1 MSVDNAKQRIAKG
14 FSSRHSRRAVVKGGA
29 AGLTG
34 TALGPLITGSALA
47 GPGSVSAPTAR
58 MQESVTLQVSVWV
71 GEAEFAALQE
81 LGARFTEA
89 NPGVQIEF
97 INIVDGG
104 PFGRDKLQQMVAGG
118 QPPDIMMMNTGQFEA
133 FGSREVLAPLD
144 ERVAADQFDL
154 GVYFP
159 AAVEGSKIDGT
170 LYGLPKDI
178 SAHLVYINTDIF
190 AAAGVELP
198 PNEWTWD
205 DYRAT
210 AKALTLDTDGDG
222 AVNQWG
228 TSVVN
233 AAWSWGSFVH
243 TNGGQILND
252 ERTECLLTSAEAVEA
267 LKVYYGVMT
276 EDQAA
281 VPPGELPQTPG
292 AGDQFL
298 SGIIAM
304 NMAGPWFRPGLVENK
319 PFNWTVRSYPRPATD
334 PALSVLYTDQW
345 AMSSA
350 TENPDQAWALLKFLG
365 GPEGQT
371 IWSEIFGSR
380 SITPIQELAQSDAWL
395 TYGGEEHRADNQA
408 FLDQLE
414 FTVPPPT
421 NFGDGAEAENVW
433 NEQLDLVIVGQQS
446 VDQAVQTICDSLA
459 MVLTGP

>member
-1 MSVDNAKQRIAKG
+1 MSADSVKKIDRMIAA
-14 FSSRHSRRAVVKGGA
+14 SRHSRRDVVKGGA
-29 AGLTG
+29 LGLSAV
-34 TALGPLITGSALA
+34 ALGPLLA
-47 GPGSVSAPTAR
+47 SPAAAAGR
-58 MQESVTLQVSVWV
+58 RQEAVTLQVSVWV
-71 GEAEFAALQE
+71 GEAEFAALEE
-81 LGARFTEA
+81 LGGRYTASH
-89 NPGVQIEF
+89 PGVTIEF

-118 QPPDIMMMNTGQFEA
+118 QAPDIMMMNTGQFEA

-159 AAVEGSKIDGT
+159 AAVEGSKIEGT

-178 SAHLVYINTDIF
+178 SDHLVYINTDMF
-190 AAAGVELP
+190 DAAGVELP
-198 PNEWTWD
+198 GNEWTWD

-210 AKALTLDTDGDG
+210 AKSLTLDTDGDG
-222 AVNQWG
+222 AVDQWG
-228 TSVVN
+228 TSVEN
-233 AAWSWGSFVH
+233 SAWSWGSFVH

-252 ERTECLLTSAEAVEA
+252 DRTECLLTSPEAIAA

-276 EDQAA
+276 EDQSA
-281 VPPGELPQTPG
+281 VPPGTLPQTPG
-292 AGDQFL
+292 GRDQFL
-298 SGIIAM
+298 SSIVAM
-304 NMAGPWFRPGLVENK
+304 TMAGPWFRPSLVEEP
-319 PFNWTVRSYPRPATD
+319 PFNWTVRSYPRPAAD

-345 AMSSA
+345 AMSA
-350 TENPDQAWALLKFLG
+350 TSESPDQAWELLKFLA

-371 IWSEIFGSR
+371 IWSEIYGSR

-408 FLDQLE
+408 FLDQLQ

-446 VDQAVQTICDSLA
+446 VDQAVQTICDSLT
-459 MVLTGP
+459 MVLSGP